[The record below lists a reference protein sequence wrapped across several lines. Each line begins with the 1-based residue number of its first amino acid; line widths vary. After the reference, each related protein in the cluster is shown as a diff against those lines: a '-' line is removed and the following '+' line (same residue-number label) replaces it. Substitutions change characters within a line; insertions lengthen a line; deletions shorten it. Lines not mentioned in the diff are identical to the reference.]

1 MAWARPEQNRP
12 IMPAELTLRLA
23 RRADAG
29 AMALMS
35 RDFIE
40 TGLAWRYSADRM
52 VRLMADTET
61 VALVACDEQDR
72 VQGFAVMQFGETRAH
87 LVLLCVRPAHRR
99 RGIARRLIEWLLAS
113 AQVAG
118 IESLHLEL
126 RADNDGARAFYT
138 RLGFTE
144 AERVNGYYDGQIAAL
159 RMVLQLREHQL

>member
-1 MAWARPEQNRP
+1 MDGD
-12 IMPAELTLRLA
+12 ITLRLA
-23 RRADAG
+23 RRTDAG
-29 AMALMS
+29 EMALMS

-40 TGLAWRYSADRM
+40 AGLSWRYSADRLA
-52 VRLMADTET
+52 RLMADAET
-61 VALVACDEQDR
+61 VALVACDTLDR
-72 VQGFAVMQFGETRAH
+72 VQGFAVMQFGDTRAH
-87 LVLLCVRPAHRR
+87 LVLLCVRPLHRR

-138 RLGFTE
+138 RLGFAA